1 VCAVQP
7 GQKLGAPAAPRND
20 LITTVCATPPPGAAG
35 PGADCLAST
44 DCSSNA
50 CVFDPFDAFFDV
62 CSAICRTSDDC
73 AAVAAGSSS
82 SPAAHSYCRY
92 LQATAG
98 RTTGD
103 YVTVCVMDRGETGKG
118 GLGAPCANTSDCA
131 DGACVGAGAASMG
144 TCAPTCCTDVQ
155 CPDVDGLATFCR
167 PIAFGDHYE
176 MRCVR

>member
-1 VCAVQP
+1 
-7 GQKLGAPAAPRND
+7 
-20 LITTVCATPPPGAAG
+20 
-35 PGADCLAST
+35 LANT

-50 CVFDPFDAFFDV
+50 CVFNPFDAFFDV
-62 CSAICRTSDDC
+62 CSAVCRTSDDC
-73 AAVAAGSSS
+73 STVAAGAASNGS
-82 SPAAHSYCRY
+82 AHSYCRY

-98 RTTGD
+98 RTMGD
-103 YVTVCVMDRGETGKG
+103 YVSVCVLDRGETGNG

-144 TCAPTCCTDVQ
+144 SCAPTCCTDAQ
-155 CPDVDGLATFCR
+155 CPDIDGSATFCR